1 MRLSKIFFLAVTVS
15 ASNIAHATSCQELAV
30 AFAKD
35 TASMSDIE
43 LGRLRTC
50 VTDVLRKKLIDPGH
64 VPSPAP
70 KASPPVPALAPAP
83 RPALDK

>member
-1 MRLSKIFFLAVTVS
+1 MRLSKILFLAVAVS
-15 ASNIAHATSCQELAV
+15 ASNIAHAASCQELAA

-50 VTDVLRKKLIDPGH
+50 VTDVLHKKLIDPGH
-64 VPSPAP
+64 VPAPAP
-70 KASPPVPALAPAP
+70 KAAPPAPAP